1 MGRYTTFLDRNPE
14 DVQGQM
20 FEGLNSAISG
30 AGKVAFQK
38 KLQEQEQKKKIQ
50 QAIDQS
56 LLTAALKNMQLRK
69 GTNLGQMDTS
79 QGMQGILGQIP
90 GMFEKQPI
98 TPQTSIS
105 ISERPYTELLKAG
118 EVASRT
124 PEEYYGT
131 GMATGQ
137 GKPESGWFF
146 GLGNKGYVKDE
157 KGNVI
162 KSKPIYSKYNLSPEA
177 TAEQAKAKAI
187 LGNPYKTTKRISYK
201 GDVADTA
208 DTINLPDPSNYEEG
222 TIILVKANSED
233 DTGNQFKLTQ
243 GQWVQITE

>member
-50 QAIDQS
+50 QAIEQS

-69 GTNLGQMDTS
+69 GANLGQMDTS
-79 QGMQGILGQIP
+79 QGMGGILGQIP
-90 GMFEKQPI
+90 GMFERQPV

-105 ISERPYTELLKAG
+105 ISERPYAEMQKAR
-118 EVASRT
+118 EVMQRS
-124 PEEYYGT
+124 PEEYYGAD
-131 GMATGQ
+131 MATGQ
-137 GKPESGWFF
+137 GKPEGGWFF
-146 GLGNKGYVKDE
+146 GLGNKGYVTDA
-157 KGNVI
+157 KGNPI
-162 KSKPIYSKYNLSPEA
+162 KSKPTYSKYNLSPEA
-177 TAEQAKAKAI
+177 QAEQEGAKTV
-187 LGNPYKTTKRISYK
+187 LGSPYRTTKRISYK

-208 DTINLPDPSNYEEG
+208 DTTNLPDPSEYEEG
-222 TIILVKANSED
+222 TIIED